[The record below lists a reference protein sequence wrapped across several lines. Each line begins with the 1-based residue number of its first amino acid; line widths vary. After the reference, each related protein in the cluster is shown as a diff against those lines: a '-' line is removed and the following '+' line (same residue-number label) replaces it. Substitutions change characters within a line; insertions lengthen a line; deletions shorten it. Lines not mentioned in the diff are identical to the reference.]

1 VGLSSGARGAVHHA
15 KLFYRRF
22 RPLRAELMRTVA
34 SLADGATAF
43 EIGGPSQIFGSDG
56 VLPVYPLVAS
66 LDNANFAA
74 QTIWEGTIEEGY
86 TFKFD
91 SSKPPGRAFICEAV
105 ELAPIGD
112 ASYDL
117 VLSSHTLEHVANP
130 LRALREW
137 RRVLRPGGAL
147 VLVLPRR
154 EATFDHRRPITRLE
168 HLAED
173 ERAGTGEDDETHLP
187 EILDLHDLARDPG
200 AGSRAEFEERSR
212 QVLRY
217 RALHHHV
224 FDADLV
230 ARALHHA
237 GYDVLGSETQPPF
250 HLITVATR
258 RG

>member
-1 VGLSSGARGAVHHA
+1 
-15 KLFYRRF
+15 
-22 RPLRAELMRTVA
+22 
-34 SLADGATAF
+34 
-43 EIGGPSQIFGSDG
+43 
-56 VLPVYPLVAS
+56 
-66 LDNANFAA
+66 
-74 QTIWEGTIEEGY
+74 
-86 TFKFD
+86 
-91 SSKPPGRAFICEAV
+91 
-105 ELAPIGD
+105 
-112 ASYDL
+112 L